1 MISSDLACDCAAF
14 TVYASYTRLTPTAMC
29 LSMIAL
35 KRSNT
40 LSRSLVVTPSRHSHW
55 SQKSMRIGY
64 SEFCS
69 CYASHAPLSQTYLH
83 TPLKISVNSVVS
95 SAWKKS
101 RSKAYSLSAES
112 ISRRYTSSWSFTH
125 TSRLR

>member
-1 MISSDLACDCAAF
+1 
-14 TVYASYTRLTPTAMC
+14 
-29 LSMIAL
+29 
-35 KRSNT
+35 
-40 LSRSLVVTPSRHSHW
+40 
-55 SQKSMRIGY
+55 MRIGY

-69 CYASHAPLSQTYLH
+69 CYASHTPSSLTVSMLWISIVMISTPAKSIVFAAHSLVCVWNYASHAPLSQTYLH